1 MKYRFT
7 NATISERKKGDEVL
21 APPTQVHPAREI
33 VISSEHA
40 LPVIVKKRELSI
52 AKPLIDPLDEMKKEV
67 ARALAE
73 KQKAKKEV
81 PRSRVLSMAH
91 SAPTPEPLMKEY
103 ADVLAMLLGK
113 K

>member
-7 NATISERKKGDEVL
+7 NATISERKKGDEVC
-21 APPTQVHPAREI
+21 APPTQVHPTREI
-33 VISSEHA
+33 VISSDQA
-40 LPVIVKKRELSI
+40 LPVIIKKKEHVI
-52 AKPLIDPLDEMKKEV
+52 PKPLIDPLDEMKREV

-73 KQKAKKEV
+73 KAKAKREV